1 MRCPFLATAAAL
13 LLASIL
19 LAPVAQADEPGLQRY
34 AMGDLPLESGEVIRD
49 FSIAYMTEGTLNAAK
64 SNAVLM
70 VTAIG
75 GNHHRIDF
83 LIGPGRGIDTDHLF
97 VIKTNAIG
105 NGLTTSPSTSATQHG
120 PDFPHFTIRDMVES
134 QYQLLQRLGISHL
147 VAVAGASMGGM
158 QTLQWGVSHP
168 AMMDSLIALTPMA
181 RTTPWSIAVNHAT
194 RQALMLDPA
203 FDNGNYTKQPEAG
216 WRMRADVLQVLATR
230 TPEAMRQQF
239 VNPMDVEAWIAGQ
252 EDAVVKSGFDA
263 NDWIAQTWAYDRHN
277 VGDTL
282 VDGKAVYGGD
292 PVRALHAVRAK
303 TLVMS
308 GELDLYNPVE
318 DRGSTGHPRRPP
330 RHHPLRPGPRRRL
343 PRVQTGGY
351 GVHQPDGAR
360 VPGRC
365 HGRVEAGAVALRQL
379 WRRSLSKT
387 LRKKVLNVVRAQ
399 AIEQR

>member
-1 MRCPFLATAAAL
+1 MRRLFLLIL
-13 LLASIL
+13 LLSS
-19 LAPVAQADEPGLQRY
+19 PVARAEEAGLQHY
-34 AMGDLPLESGEVIRD
+34 AIGDFTLESGEVIHD

-83 LIGPGRGIDTDHLF
+83 LIGPGKGIDTDHLF
-97 VIKTNAIG
+97 VVKTDAIG
-105 NGLTTSPSTSATQHG
+105 NGLTTSPSTSTTQHG

-134 QYQLLQRLGISHL
+134 QNRLLQHLGITHL

-168 AMMDSLIALTPMA
+168 AMMDALIALTPMA

-203 FDNGNYTKQPEAG
+203 FQGGRYTAQPEAG

-239 VNPMDVEAWIAGQ
+239 DAPMDVIAWIGGQ

-263 NDWIAQTWAYDRHN
+263 NDWIAQSWAYDRHN

-282 VDGKAVYGGD
+282 VGGKPIFGGD
-292 PVRALHAVRAK
+292 PVRALRTVKAK
-303 TLVMS
+303 ALLMS

-318 DRGSTGHPRRPP
+318 DGIAAAAAI
-330 RHHPLRPGPRRRL
+330 
-343 PRVQTGGY
+343 
-351 GVHQPDGAR
+351 PDGRHVTIPSVQGHVAASA
-360 VPGRC
+360 GFKAAD
-365 HGRVEAGAVALRQL
+365 VEFINATVTAFMADVTKH
-379 WRRSLSKT
+379 WTT
-387 LRKKVLNVVRAQ
+387 LR
-399 AIEQR
+399 

>member
-1 MRCPFLATAAAL
+1 MRSSSLVRVTVATAALWFGPPASAQNKMRQFLLAAAGL
-13 LLASIL
+13 LLGFA
-19 LAPVAQADEPGLQRY
+19 AAARAQEPGLQTLRI
-34 AMGDLPLESGEVIRD
+34 GDLTLESGEVIHD
-49 FSIAYMTEGTLNAAK
+49 FGIAYMTEGTLNAAK

-83 LIGPGRGIDTDHLF
+83 MIGPGKGLDTDRLF

-134 QYQLLQRLGISHL
+134 QSLLLQRLGITHL

-158 QTLQWGVSHP
+158 QALQWGVSHP
-168 AMMDSLIALTPMA
+168 GMMDALVALTPMA

-194 RQALMLDPA
+194 RRALMLDPA
-203 FDNGNYTKQPEAG
+203 FQAGRYTAQPEQG

-239 VNPMDVEAWIAGQ
+239 AEPMDVQDWITAQ

-277 VGDTL
+277 VGDTT
-282 VDGKAVYGGD
+282 VDGKAVFGGD
-292 PVRALHAVRAK
+292 PLRALHTVKAK
-303 TLVMS
+303 ALLMS
-308 GELDLYNPVE
+308 GVLDLYNPVE
-318 DRGSTGHPRRPP
+318 DGKEAAAAIPEGRHVTIPSVQGHVAAS
-330 RHHPLRPGPRRRL
+330 PGFKAS
-343 PRVQTGGY
+343 
-351 GVHQPDGAR
+351 D
-360 VPGRC
+360 
-365 HGRVEAGAVALRQL
+365 VEFINA
-379 WRRSLSKT
+379 T
-387 LRKKVLNVVRAQ
+387 VRAFMQ
-399 AIEQR
+399 DVTKGWQTVP

>member
-1 MRCPFLATAAAL
+1 MNARLLLSRL
-13 LLASIL
+13 LLAL
-19 LAPVAQADEPGLQRY
+19 LPLSVVLPGRSLHAEEAGLQHF
-34 AMGDLPLESGEVIRD
+34 AIGDIKLESGDVIHD

-70 VTAIG
+70 VTAIS

-83 LIGPGRGIDTDHLF
+83 LIGPGKGLDTDHLF
-97 VIKTNAIG
+97 VVKTDAIG

-134 QYQLLQRLGISHL
+134 QNLLLQHLGITHL

-168 AMMDSLIALTPMA
+168 GMMDALIALTPMA

-203 FDNGNYTKQPEAG
+203 FQGGRYTAQPEAG

-239 VNPMDVEAWIAGQ
+239 NEPMDVTAWIKGQ

-282 VDGKAVYGGD
+282 VDGKPVFGGD
-292 PVRALHAVRAK
+292 PVRALRTVKAK
-303 TLVMS
+303 SLLMS

-318 DRGSTGHPRRPP
+318 DGIAAAEAI
-330 RHHPLRPGPRRRL
+330 
-343 PRVQTGGY
+343 
-351 GVHQPDGAR
+351 PDGRHVTIPSVQGHVAASSGFKPADLEFINAT
-360 VPGRC
+360 V
-365 HGRVEAGAVALRQL
+365 AGFMADVT
-379 WRRSLSKT
+379 RRWST
-387 LRKKVLNVVRAQ
+387 VQ
-399 AIEQR
+399 

>member
-1 MRCPFLATAAAL
+1 MIARLLRSRL
-13 LLASIL
+13 LLAL
-19 LAPVAQADEPGLQRY
+19 LPLSFVLPGRLLHAEEAGLQHF
-34 AMGDLPLESGEVIRD
+34 AIGDLKLESGDVIHD
-49 FSIAYMTEGTLNAAK
+49 FSIAYMTEGTLNPAK

-70 VTAIG
+70 VTAIS

-83 LIGPGRGIDTDHLF
+83 LIGPGKGLDTDHLF
-97 VIKTNAIG
+97 VVKTDAIG

-134 QYQLLQRLGISHL
+134 QNLLLQHLGITHL

-168 AMMDSLIALTPMA
+168 GMMDALIALTPMA

-203 FDNGNYTKQPEAG
+203 FQGGRYTAQPEAG

-239 VNPMDVEAWIAGQ
+239 NEPMDVTAWIKGQ
-252 EDAVVKSGFDA
+252 EDAVVRSGFDA

-282 VDGKAVYGGD
+282 IDGKPVFGGD
-292 PVRALHAVRAK
+292 PVRALRTVKAK
-303 TLVMS
+303 SLLMS

-318 DRGSTGHPRRPP
+318 DGIAAAEAI
-330 RHHPLRPGPRRRL
+330 
-343 PRVQTGGY
+343 
-351 GVHQPDGAR
+351 PDGRHVTIPSVQGHVAASSGFKPADLDFINAT
-360 VPGRC
+360 V
-365 HGRVEAGAVALRQL
+365 AGFMADVTKRWSTVQ
-379 WRRSLSKT
+379 
-387 LRKKVLNVVRAQ
+387 
-399 AIEQR
+399 